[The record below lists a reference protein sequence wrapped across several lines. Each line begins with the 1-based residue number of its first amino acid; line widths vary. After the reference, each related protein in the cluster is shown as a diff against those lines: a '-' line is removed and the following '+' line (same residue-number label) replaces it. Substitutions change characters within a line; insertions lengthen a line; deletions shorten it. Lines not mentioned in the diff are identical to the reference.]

1 MTPDAIS
8 LDIDFQSRP
17 PHNTT
22 TIIEKIY
29 FNIYEKKLQLNDS
42 GYASIP
48 ETVKYEYLH
57 ILYEYKKVP
66 ERNFDLDEIF
76 RPWKIKFPAKSI
88 PYQLSSKIKSLA
100 IISKKINNKSMED
113 IDYTNYNKLITEIKG
128 LLLS

>member
-1 MTPDAIS
+1 MPFK
-8 LDIDFQSRP
+8 LVL
-17 PHNTT
+17 
-22 TIIEKIY
+22 IY
-29 FNIYEKKLQLNDS
+29 FNIYEKKLQLDDS

-57 ILYEYKKVP
+57 ICNVYEKVSG
-66 ERNFDLDEIF
+66 RKYDLDEIF

-100 IISKKINNKSMED
+100 IISKKINNKSMEA

-128 LLLS
+128 LLSS